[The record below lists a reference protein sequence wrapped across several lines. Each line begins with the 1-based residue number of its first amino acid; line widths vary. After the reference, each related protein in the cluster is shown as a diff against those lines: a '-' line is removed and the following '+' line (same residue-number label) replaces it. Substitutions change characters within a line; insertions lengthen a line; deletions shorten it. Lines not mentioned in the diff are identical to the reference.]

1 MAFSPHGFKMKF
13 SEEEKI
19 KRYETL
25 PSNLELENFKALFLT
40 LKKLHEYKN
49 NWKLH
54 GIIFFCVGHF
64 IVLMMRQKWM

>member
-1 MAFSPHGFKMKF
+1 MKF

-54 GIIFFCVGHF
+54 YFFLCWAFYCV
-64 IVLMMRQKWM
+64 MMGEKWM